1 MNFSRKFIVIGG
13 FAILLLVPEGARITG
28 VFSHLFMQKT
38 QHAALEN
45 LPPQMLWAWQRPE
58 DLRDLPTDI
67 GVAYVATSITIEG
80 ETATVLPRQHPLLLS
95 RTTARVPVVHVDAS
109 WRAPPALNAAQRQ
122 TIVDALLKA
131 VALSNTKVVQLDFEV
146 RRSQRQFLSDV
157 VIAAR
162 QQLPPDVALSM
173 TALASWCAGDNW
185 LAKLPADEVVPMAFR
200 MAAGDAEIRALL
212 AKYGRFQPSHC
223 QIAVGTAT
231 DEPLQNLP
239 ASSQLKTTNQATNA
253 ANNAQPKNF
262 RHYRFSP
269 KPWTQS
275 QWQK

>member
-1 MNFSRKFIVIGG
+1 MNLSRKILLVGG
-13 FAILLLVPEGARITG
+13 FILLLVLPEGARISG
-28 VFSHLFMQKT
+28 ISSPVVKPKT
-38 QHAALEN
+38 QHAALIN
-45 LPPQMLWAWQRPE
+45 LPSQMLWAWQRPE
-58 DLRDLPTDI
+58 DLRGLPSDI

-80 ETATVLPRQHPLLLS
+80 ETATVLPRQHPLLLAP
-95 RTTARVPVVHVDAS
+95 TIARVPVVHVDAS
-109 WRAPPALNAAQRQ
+109 WRAPPALNAHQQ
-122 TIVDALLKA
+122 QIIVDAMLKA

-162 QQLPPDVALSM
+162 QRLPPDVALSM

-185 LAKLPADEVVPMAFR
+185 MAKLPADEVVPMAFR
-200 MAAGDAEIRALL
+200 MAAGDTEIRALL
-212 AKYGRFQPSHC
+212 AKHGRFQPVHC
-223 QIAVGTAT
+223 QTAIGTAT

-239 ASSQLKTTNQATNA
+239 SSSLFV
-253 ANNAQPKNF
+253 ANNAQNKNF

>member
-1 MNFSRKFIVIGG
+1 MNLSRK
-13 FAILLLVPEGARITG
+13 LLLVGG
-28 VFSHLFMQKT
+28 VFLLLLLPEAVRFSGVFRHYILPNP
-38 QHAALEN
+38 QHPALIS
-45 LPPQMLWAWQRPE
+45 LPSQMLWAWQRPE
-58 DLRDLPTDI
+58 DLRGLPRDI

-80 ETATVLPRQHPLLLS
+80 ETATVLARQHSLLLAPAI
-95 RTTARVPVVHVDAS
+95 ARVPVVHVDAS
-109 WRAPPALNAAQRQ
+109 WRAPAALNARQQQ
-122 TIVDALLKA
+122 TIVDAVLSA

-157 VIAAR
+157 VIATR

-200 MAAGDAEIRALL
+200 MAAGDTEIRALL
-212 AKYGRFQPSHC
+212 AKYGRLQPTHC
-223 QIAVGTAT
+223 QTAIGTAT

-239 ASSQLKTTNQATNA
+239 LSSPWHKTNA
-253 ANNAQPKNF
+253 ANNVQNKNF

>member
-1 MNFSRKFIVIGG
+1 MNFSRKLIVIGG
-13 FAILLLVPEGARITG
+13 FVTLLLVPEGARITG
-28 VFSHLFMQKT
+28 VFSHLLMQKT
-38 QHAALEN
+38 QHAALVN

-58 DLRDLPTDI
+58 DLRGLPTDI
-67 GVAYVATSITIEG
+67 GVAYVATTITIEAD
-80 ETATVLPRQHPLLLS
+80 TATVFVCPPPPLLS
-95 RTTARVPVVHVDAS
+95 PTSARVPVVHVDAS
-109 WRAPPALNAAQRQ
+109 WRAPPALNSAQRQ
-122 TIVDALLKA
+122 TIVDALLNV

-146 RRSQRQFLSDV
+146 RRSQRQFLGDV

-200 MAAGDAEIRALL
+200 MAAGDVEIRALL
-212 AKYGRFQPSHC
+212 AKYGRFQPLHC
-223 QIAVGTAT
+223 QMAMGTAT

-239 ASSQLKTTNQATNA
+239 TSSPLNTTNA

>member
-1 MNFSRKFIVIGG
+1 MNFSRKLIAFGG

-28 VFSHLFMQKT
+28 VFRQLFMQKT
-38 QHAALEN
+38 QHAALAN

-58 DLRDLPTDI
+58 DLRGLPTAI
-67 GVAYVATSITIEG
+67 GVAYVATTITIEAD
-80 ETATVLPRQHPLLLS
+80 TASVLVRQHPLLLPPA
-95 RTTARVPVVHVDAS
+95 TARVPVVHVDAS

-122 TIVDALLKA
+122 TIVDAVVKV

-157 VIAAR
+157 VVAAR
-162 QQLPPDVALSM
+162 QQLPLDVALSM

-185 LAKLPADEVVPMAFR
+185 MATLPADEVVPMAFR
-200 MAAGDAEIRALL
+200 MAAGDTEIRALL
-212 AKYGRFQPSHC
+212 AKYGRFQPLHC
-223 QIAVGTAT
+223 QTAIGTAT

-239 ASSQLKTTNQATNA
+239 LSSPLVSNT
-253 ANNAQPKNF
+253 AQNKNF